1 MRLRSI
7 HVVILIVAVVGGLVV
22 YGAMRPSQDT
32 PGNAAQTA
40 QSPPAEPA
48 ATRAPDSEDE
58 FIEKARQL
66 AQANVQSPQA
76 GELPPA
82 KTQEPTGPAP
92 LMVLEPPKTLDL
104 GTIPRQGVTTGEI
117 KVHNKGEAIL
127 HITKVQSSCGYTKA
141 TIEEKA
147 KVVPPGGTS
156 IITVTADPNRL
167 SGFESRKT
175 VTVMSDDPKNPRVQL
190 SVLAKIDPEFALEP
204 RNIEFGE
211 IRKGAAPTQ
220 TMVLRQLSDEPVEVT
235 EVMSFG
241 AASKGKGLQLAFEK
255 RPEGQWASPGRPEYA
270 ISVGLPE
277 DAPLGGYA
285 GRFAIKTTC
294 KRVKQITCS
303 ATAKITS
310 FYSIQPPP
318 PRPLLVHNRTQG
330 PASGPAKATI
340 TAECPFKISGLKPS
354 SDSLVVA
361 QKPGPEPNSAVI
373 EVSLKPDV
381 APGRRNETV
390 EFTIS
395 SDEESY
401 TEQIPV
407 RVSITRT
414 PTPGTAS
421 QLAPPR
427 PAGRVPQRPRPT
439 APGPPASGSRATQ

>member
-7 HVVILIVAVVGGLVV
+7 HVVILIAAVVAGLVV
-22 YGAMRPSQDT
+22 YGAIRSSQDT

-40 QSPPAEPA
+40 QSPPADAA
-48 ATRAPDSEDE
+48 ATRAPDSEDK

-82 KTQEPTGPAP
+82 KPQEPTGPAP

-117 KVHNKGEAIL
+117 KVHNKGEGTL
-127 HITKVQSSCGYTKA
+127 HITKVQSSCGCTKA
-141 TIEEKA
+141 KIDEKA

-156 IITVTADPNRL
+156 IITVTADPNRIP
-167 SGFESRKT
+167 GFESRKT

-204 RNIEFGE
+204 RDIEFGE
-211 IRKGAAPTQ
+211 IRKGAASTE
-220 TMVLRQLSDEPVEVT
+220 TMVLRQLSDEPIEVT

-241 AASKGKGLQLAFEK
+241 AASKGLQLAFEK
-255 RPEGQWASPGRPEYA
+255 RAEGQWATPGRPEYA

-277 DAPLGGYA
+277 DAPLGGYT

-310 FYSIQPPP
+310 FYSIHPPP
-318 PRPLLVHNRTQG
+318 PRPLMVHNRTQG
-330 PASGPAKATI
+330 PGSGPAKATI
-340 TAECPFKISGLKPS
+340 TAECPFEISGLKPS
-354 SDSLVVA
+354 TDSLVVA
-361 QKPGPEPNSAVI
+361 QKPGPEPNSVVI

-381 APGRRNETV
+381 ALGRRNETV
-390 EFTIS
+390 EFTIA
-395 SDEESY
+395 SDEETF

-407 RVSITRT
+407 RVYVTRT
-414 PTPGTAS
+414 PTPGTARK
-421 QLAPPR
+421 LA
-427 PAGRVPQRPRPT
+427 PQRPSVRAPQRPGPT
-439 APGPPASGSRATQ
+439 APGPPASGSPATQ